1 MDILSHYRCFLPAIR
16 SPLVLR
22 FHELDVVA
30 SKYFDLFFPSG
41 MLRNFTDYAMML
53 VFPSGMLRN
62 FTNYAMMPVLKVPK
76 GANKVHG
83 PTASTPGRNLGMTGG
98 KLA

>member
-1 MDILSHYRCFLPAIR
+1 MDYAIMLVFLLECCETFTDYATM
-16 SPLVLR
+16 LV
-22 FHELDVVA
+22 
-30 SKYFDLFFPSG
+30 FPSG